1 MRARPKA
8 FLILFIVAII
18 WGLASVVIKATLDGI
33 EPVSF
38 LVYRFGISSLLAL
51 FSYKKIFSLRKK
63 PAQTKGLVLLYSI
76 ISTPVAL
83 GLLFAGM
90 TESSVLTL
98 AVFTAMGPIILSV
111 AGHVFFHEHLTH
123 KQKLGAAIAFIG
135 SLISIAPEFFHHQ
148 GVGTLF
154 GSILIFLYILVDA
167 SSVLVLK
174 KLLRTGIDGTA
185 LTHLS
190 FICGFVCLLPF
201 LFLTNRGFFGSLL
214 TLPASIHL
222 GVFYMAVLSGT
233 VAFALRAKAQKTVG
247 LSEAGFMGYLVPILS
262 TLFAVLFLSE
272 KITTEFAIGAVIIA
286 LGVFL
291 IEYHKPHKKHR
302 NT

>member
-8 FLILFIVAII
+8 FLILFVVALI

-51 FSYKKIFSLRKK
+51 FSYKKIFALRKK
-63 PAQTKGLVLLYSI
+63 PLETKGMVLLYSL

-83 GLLFAGM
+83 GLLFVGM
-90 TESSVLTL
+90 TQSSVLTL

-111 AGHVFFHEHLTH
+111 AGHIFFHEHLTH
-123 KQKLGAAIAFIG
+123 TQKIGAAIAFVG
-135 SLISIAPEFFHHQ
+135 SLVSIAPEFFHHE

-167 SSVLVLK
+167 ASVLVLK
-174 KLLRTGIDGTA
+174 KLLRAGIDGTT

-190 FICGFVCLLPF
+190 FISGFVCLLPF
-201 LFLTNRGFFGSLL
+201 LLLTNKGFFTSLP

-233 VAFALRAKAQKTVG
+233 VAFALRAKAQKTIG

-272 KITTEFAIGAVIIA
+272 AITKEFAIGAIIITV
-286 LGVFL
+286 GVFL
-291 IEYHKPHKKHR
+291 IEYHKPHKKPTR
-302 NT
+302 S